1 MKHLFNIVTM
11 EEKIL
16 LTGTWTFAFIGIV
29 TLNSAALVLSMVASV
44 TVIIRNRNEVINM
57 LTSWMEKAKIWLK
70 SKKK

>member
-1 MKHLFNIVTM
+1 M

-57 LTSWMEKAKIWLK
+57 LTAWMEKAKTWLK
-70 SKKK
+70 SKKN